1 MSLNYWAVVPAAG
14 VGKRMG
20 SDIPKQ
26 YLPLAGKTVIEHTVA
41 NLLQHRH
48 IQTIVVATSCE
59 DRWWSE
65 YFSSDNERIIQVT
78 GGEER
83 CHSVCNGLKH
93 LMRLAPPE
101 DWVLVHDAARPCLR
115 GEDMDRLIETLHDH
129 PIGGLLALPVS
140 DTLKR
145 ASAKGEVLE
154 TVNREGLWRA
164 MTPQMFRLG
173 KLYKSL
179 MEVIA
184 AGVQVTDEAS
194 AMEWAGF
201 SPRLV
206 EGYPD
211 NIKITHP
218 QDLIQAEAFL
228 KRREQQ
234 G

>member
-14 VGKRMG
+14 MGKRMG

-26 YLPLAGKTVIEHTVA
+26 YLPLAGKTVIEHTVT
-41 NLLQHRH
+41 NLLQHRR

-59 DRWWSE
+59 DTWWSE
-65 YFSSDNERIIQVT
+65 HFPLANRRIIRVA

-83 CHSVCNGLKH
+83 CHSVGNGLKY
-93 LMRLAPPE
+93 LVTLASPD

-115 GEDMDRLIETLHDH
+115 GEDLERLIEALHDH
-129 PIGGLLALPVS
+129 PVGGLLALPVS

-145 ASAKGEVLE
+145 ANEKGEVLE

-173 KLYKSL
+173 KLYKAL
-179 MEVIA
+179 IEAIA
-184 AGVQVTDEAS
+184 AGVYVTDEAS
-194 AMEWAGF
+194 AMEWAGY

-206 EGYPD
+206 EGYSD

-218 QDLIQAEAFL
+218 QDLTQAEIFL